1 MIHAASRT
9 HHHSSDRLIHWAR
22 VYDLG
27 YGLFGRRRNRLRAML
42 ADDLE
47 LRSGDRVLDVGCG
60 PGRFALDLAE
70 RVAPTGSVAG
80 IDAAAEMI
88 NRASSQARKRGAAAS
103 FQVAFAQ
110 NLPFPN
116 ATFDAVACTL
126 ALHHVAEDDQSTA
139 VEEMYRVLKPT
150 GRLLIAEFHQG
161 QGRRHVGPRWLRH
174 SGEDMLD
181 KALGLVRASG
191 FVDVASGGTNLDW
204 LGKIT
209 AHKPETSIKA
219 QT

>member
-88 NRASSQARKRGAAAS
+88 NRAS
-103 FQVAFAQ
+103 
-110 NLPFPN
+110 
-116 ATFDAVACTL
+116 
-126 ALHHVAEDDQSTA
+126 
-139 VEEMYRVLKPT
+139 
-150 GRLLIAEFHQG
+150 
-161 QGRRHVGPRWLRH
+161 
-174 SGEDMLD
+174 
-181 KALGLVRASG
+181 
-191 FVDVASGGTNLDW
+191 
-204 LGKIT
+204 
-209 AHKPETSIKA
+209 
-219 QT
+219 